1 MHFETFARS
10 PYLEKMM
17 KTIPFFGKSC
27 LWIFILICTILAC
40 KGPDGDAGQ
49 AGPQG
54 PQGTPGQNGAQ
65 GPAGP
70 KGVANLIVSPWLK
83 VPNTAW
89 QRSQDSTYFLVTH
102 QDNNITQAILDS
114 ALVMA
119 YYRNDGRSTVVF
131 SLPSTNEELTLGY
144 FMQVQ
149 NQVGSMN
156 FDLLYYAKR
165 LTPID
170 FDLEFRWIIIP
181 PNARGRINIADLKNY
196 ALIKQQ
202 LGLTD

>member
-1 MHFETFARS
+1 
-10 PYLEKMM
+10 MM
-17 KTIPFFGKSC
+17 KTIPLPGKNC
-27 LWIFILICTILAC
+27 LWIFLLIYVLIAC
-40 KGPDGDAGQ
+40 KGSDGDVGP

-70 KGVANLIVSPWLK
+70 KGAANLIVSPWVK

-89 QRSQDSTYFLVTH
+89 QRGDSTYFSVTRP
-102 QDNNITQAILDS
+102 DANITQAVLDS
-114 ALVMA
+114 ALVIA
-119 YYRNDGRSTVVF
+119 YYRNEGRPNVVF
-131 SLPSTNEELTLGY
+131 SLPASNEELTLGF

-149 NQVGSMN
+149 NQAGSIN
-156 FDLLYYAKR
+156 FDVTYYAPR

-181 PNARGRINIADLKNY
+181 PDKKGRVNIADLKNY
-196 ALIKQQ
+196 TLIKQQ

>member
-1 MHFETFARS
+1 
-10 PYLEKMM
+10 MM
-17 KTIPFFGKSC
+17 KTIPVPGKNG
-27 LWIFILICTILAC
+27 LWILLLICTVIAC
-40 KGPDGDAGQ
+40 KGPDGDTGP

-54 PQGTPGQNGAQ
+54 PQGPAGQNGAA

-70 KGVANLIVSPWLK
+70 KGAANLIVSPWLK

-89 QRSQDSTYFLVTH
+89 QRNQDSTYFLVTH
-102 QDNNITQAILDS
+102 TDNTITQAILDS

-119 YYRNDGRSTVVF
+119 YYRNEGRTNVVF

-149 NQVGSMN
+149 NQTGTMN
-156 FDLLYYAKR
+156 FDLTYYAPR
-165 LTPID
+165 AAPID
-170 FDLEFRWIIIP
+170 FDLEFRWIIVP
-181 PNARGRINIADLKNY
+181 PDRRGRVNVADFKDY

-202 LGLTD
+202 YGLTD

>member
-1 MHFETFARS
+1 
-10 PYLEKMM
+10 MM
-17 KTIPFFGKSC
+17 KTIPLPGKTC
-27 LWIFILICTILAC
+27 LWILLLIALILAC
-40 KGPDGDAGQ
+40 KGPDGDTGP

-54 PQGTPGQNGAQ
+54 PQGTPGQNGAP

-70 KGVANLIVSPWLK
+70 AGAANLIVSPWIK

-89 QRSQDSTYFLVTH
+89 QREDSTYFMVTH
-102 QDNNITQAILDS
+102 ADNNITQAVLDS

-119 YYRNDGRSTVVF
+119 YYRNEGRPNVVF
-131 SLPSTNEELTLGY
+131 SLPSANEELTLGF

-149 NQVGSMN
+149 NQAGAIN
-156 FDLLYYAKR
+156 FDVTYFKPK

-181 PNARGRINIADLKNY
+181 PNKRGRISIADLKDY
-196 ALIKQQ
+196 QFVKQQ

>member
-1 MHFETFARS
+1 
-10 PYLEKMM
+10 MM
-17 KTIPFFGKSC
+17 KTIPLSGKNC
-27 LWIFILICTILAC
+27 LWILLLMTSVLAC
-40 KGPDGDAGQ
+40 KGPDGDTGPV
-49 AGPQG
+49 GPQG
-54 PQGTPGQNGAQ
+54 PQGTPGQNGAP

-70 KGVANLIVSPWLK
+70 AGAANLIVSPWTK

-89 QRSQDSTYFLVTH
+89 QREDSTYFMVTH
-102 QDNNITQAILDS
+102 ADKNITQGVLDS

-119 YYRNDGRSTVVF
+119 YYRNAGRSNVVF
-131 SLPSTNEELTLGY
+131 SLPSVNEELTLGF

-149 NQVGSMN
+149 NQAGAIN
-156 FDLLYYAKR
+156 FDITYFKPR

-181 PNARGRINIADLKNY
+181 PDKRGRIHAADLKDY
-196 ALIKQQ
+196 AFVKQQ

>member
-1 MHFETFARS
+1 MLKSTPLS
-10 PYLEKMM
+10 G
-17 KTIPFFGKSC
+17 KTCF
-27 LWIFILICTILAC
+27 WIFLLICALIAC
-40 KGPDGDAGQ
+40 KGSDGDVGP

-54 PQGTPGQNGAQ
+54 PQGAPGQNGAQ

-70 KGVANLIVSPWLK
+70 AGATNLMVSPWVK

-89 QRSQDSTYFLVTH
+89 QREDSTYFMVTH
-102 QDNNITQAILDS
+102 ADNNITQAILDS
-114 ALVMA
+114 ALIMA
-119 YYRNDGRSTVVF
+119 YYRNEGRPNVVF
-131 SLPSTNEELTLGY
+131 SLPSANEELTLGF

-149 NQVGSMN
+149 NQAGSIN
-156 FDLLYYAKR
+156 FDVTYYEPR

-181 PNARGRINIADLKNY
+181 PNKRGRISIADLKDY
-196 ALIKQQ
+196 ALAKQQ